1 MKKLD
6 ISKLNEICNECFY
19 VYTKNKFLLLRKNLM
34 ITFYCTIY
42 FTVTLQF
49 LNLKQK
55 ESNCGIRYLKCLKCV
70 FRFLR
75 TAEKNKI
82 LIA

>member
-6 ISKLNEICNECFY
+6 ISKLNEISNECLY

-42 FTVTLQF
+42 FAVALLF
-49 LNLKQK
+49 LNLKPK
-55 ESNCGIRYLKCLKCV
+55 KSKYGVRYLKCSKCV

-75 TAEKNKI
+75 IAE
-82 LIA
+82 

>member
-19 VYTKNKFLLLRKNLM
+19 VYSKNKFLLLRKNLM

-42 FTVTLQF
+42 FTVSLQF
-49 LNLKQK
+49 FKPK
-55 ESNCGIRYLKCLKCV
+55 AKGIELWNSLP
-70 FRFLR
+70 
-75 TAEKNKI
+75 
-82 LIA
+82 